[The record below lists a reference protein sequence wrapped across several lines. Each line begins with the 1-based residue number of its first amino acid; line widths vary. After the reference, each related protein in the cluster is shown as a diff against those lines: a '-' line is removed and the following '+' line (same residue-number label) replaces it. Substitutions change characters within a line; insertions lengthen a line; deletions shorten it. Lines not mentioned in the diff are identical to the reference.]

1 MMNIH
6 QDIHGVYKVRAVLFN
21 LKGSNSVTIQ
31 IDTEGG
37 VLEQTLYFGY
47 GQAEKGRAAELFY
60 ALRGDPADVV
70 GSKAE
75 DEATIAKDTQ
85 S

>member
-6 QDIHGVYKVRAVLFN
+6 QDILGVYKVRAVRLN
-21 LKGSNSVTIQ
+21 PKSSNSVTIR
-31 IDTEGG
+31 IEAEGG
-37 VLEQTLYFGY
+37 QLDQTLYFGY

-60 ALRGDPADVV
+60 ALRGNPADVV

>member
-1 MMNIH
+1 MYIH
-6 QDIHGVYKVRAVLFN
+6 QDIHGVCKVRAIRFN
-21 LKGSNSVTIQ
+21 PKNSNSVTLQ

-37 VLEQTLYFGY
+37 VLEQTLYFDY
-47 GQAEKGRAAELFY
+47 GQAAKGRAAELFY
-60 ALRGDPADVV
+60 ALKGDPADVI

-75 DEATIAKDTQ
+75 DEAEIAKDTQ